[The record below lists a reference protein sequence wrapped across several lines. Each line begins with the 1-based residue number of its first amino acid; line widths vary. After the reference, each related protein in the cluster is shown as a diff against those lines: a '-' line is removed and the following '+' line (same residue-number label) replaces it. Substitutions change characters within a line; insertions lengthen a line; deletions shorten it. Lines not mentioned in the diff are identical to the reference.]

1 MWFFVLLLAYS
12 HMTLVCLQLHNDPN
26 IVIAKMNAV
35 DNDVPLGYDVQ
46 G

>member
-1 MWFFVLLLAYS
+1 MVLMLDS
-12 HMTLVCLQLHNDPN
+12 KGSVCSQLDSDPN

-35 DNDVPLGYDVQ
+35 ENDIPLGYDVQ